1 MRDDR
6 DRFVQAVSARLARA
20 GTAATGADPDVVFGP
35 AADAELRALL
45 RATDPRTDLEAR
57 HVAGWLCV
65 ARASATSGV
74 EGSIHGAMAGTLLFP
89 VWVADPRLVPPQ
101 LAAGFAAADP
111 ADLPDPADADG
122 VAEWSAQ
129 CAASLIAA
137 EGRQHRPPRDAT
149 EDDLRLYALA
159 ERVSA
164 SAPSREVLLATAV
177 AAGSL
182 AVLATPED
190 DPAYGARIADLTHA
204 LSLRER
210 DGAEAGP
217 DTELLLTHRTLK
229 ALPGHSPDR
238 LPALSNLGIQ
248 LLDRFQRAHDPED
261 LYDAAGIARDVLAQL
276 PAGSPHLAHCLSTLG
291 ATLLALRNR
300 EGGTVEECDE
310 VVDLFRRAA
319 PGDPK
324 GPAAAGINLGLALVL
339 RYQRA
344 GRPHDLHEAVAVF
357 TEALNAAQDP
367 EQGVGIRAA
376 LGNALR
382 ARYALSGD
390 PADLDAAISHLSA
403 VAAVSTQAT
412 PRTATRLLAPAMAL
426 HARYRL
432 DPEGNRADLAEALAF
447 LRRAESLL
455 PPGHPERPVTLC
467 DLGLVLSDSYQ
478 HSGRPAELNEAIEAL
493 REGVA
498 LTPDGHEVLGVRLL
512 NLGMALGLRH
522 GLSGDGEDLREAQE
536 CRHRAGRLPGM
547 GRAHRATLLGSTGIS
562 VMTGF
567 ERAPDPAARLDEA
580 VALFR
585 QALALTPADDPLLPR
600 RRHNLAMALM
610 ARCERAWRPGDVR
623 EARRLADAVVAALP
637 GDSPELPAALT
648 VAADSRLSG
657 LGSLVSPGARAEAVD
672 LLRRAVEVTP
682 PGHARRA
689 LRLTNLG
696 AVLRDRSTGRSRDAD
711 LAEAAE
717 VFRTAALERQ
727 CPPSERLNAARA
739 CGDLWA
745 ELGVWDRALDGYVRA
760 VDLLH
765 SVAPRHLLRDDQEL
779 LLGRTV
785 GLGAAA
791 AACAVR
797 CGRPGLAVGLLE
809 QARGVL
815 LSHAFDADS
824 DLTRLREKA
833 PGLADRFEE
842 LRAALD
848 TATEGRE
855 RLSEEFTDRVPGG
868 PAHPSRAADARA
880 DRRQRLA
887 AEWQELTR
895 RIRAEHPGLGLL
907 RPVRE
912 WDESELRATA
922 AAGPVVLV
930 NVSPYGSDALVV
942 TGRSVDA
949 VPLPGLD
956 ARTTAAHREA
966 FEEAL
971 VRIETP
977 GTSRKHARRAQQV
990 VRDTLDWLW
999 RTVTGPVLDHLGL
1012 PARPAGPWPRVW
1024 WSPGGALGT
1033 LPLHAAAPT
1042 GGVSGALDRVTSSYT
1057 PTLRALHHARQRV
1070 ARPAG
1075 TMTLVVGVAE
1085 AAGAAPLPGARRE
1098 TEHLAGLL
1106 PGAAVLADTAAT
1118 RSAVVSALPRHAHAH
1133 FACHALSDL
1142 ERPSESRLVLHDATE
1157 RPLTVRD
1164 LARLR
1169 LPSARLAYL
1178 SACDT
1183 LRSSPELADEA
1194 VHIVSALQMA
1204 GFPHVV
1210 GSLWHVVDAIG
1221 AEVARGVYEALHTG
1235 GGSLDVA
1242 RTAGALHATVR
1253 ALRDLYPETPSLWAC
1268 QVHAG
1273 P

>member
-6 DRFVQAVSARLARA
+6 DRLVQAVRARLRRA
-20 GTAATGADPDVVFGP
+20 GTADTGVDPGVVFGP
-35 AADAELRALL
+35 DADAELRALL
-45 RATDPRTDLEAR
+45 RAADPRTDLEAR

-74 EGSIHGAMAGTLLFP
+74 EGAVHGAMAGTLLFP
-89 VWVADPRLVPPQ
+89 LWVADPRLVPPR
-101 LAAGFAAADP
+101 LAAGFAAAGA
-111 ADLPDPADADG
+111 ADRPDPADADG

-129 CAASLIAA
+129 CAAAAIAA
-137 EGRQHRPPRDAT
+137 EGRQHRPPDDAT

-159 ERVSA
+159 ERVGA

-190 DPAYGARIADLTHA
+190 DPAYGARVADLTRA
-204 LSLRER
+204 LHLGGQRE
-210 DGAEAGP
+210 GAP
-217 DTELLLTHRTLK
+217 DADAELLLVHRTLK
-229 ALPGHSPDR
+229 ALPAHSPDR
-238 LPALSNLGIQ
+238 IPALSNLGIQ
-248 LLDRFQRAHDPED
+248 LLDRYRRAHDPED

-291 ATLLALRNR
+291 ATLLALRHR

-324 GPAAAGINLGLALVL
+324 GPAAAGLNLGLALVL
-339 RYQRA
+339 RHQRT

-357 TEALNAAQDP
+357 SGALDAARDP
-367 EQGVGIRAA
+367 EQRVGVRAA

-382 ARYALSGD
+382 ARHARTGD

-412 PRTATRLLAPAMAL
+412 PRSGARLLAPAMAL

-432 DPEGNRADLAEALAF
+432 DPDGNHADLAEALTL

-467 DLGLVLSDSYQ
+467 DLGLVLSDSYE
-478 HSGRPAELNEAIEAL
+478 HGGRPDELNEAIEAL
-493 REGVA
+493 RAGVA
-498 LTPDGHEVLGVRLL
+498 LTPDGHEMLGVRLL

-536 CRHRAGRLPGM
+536 CRDRAGRLPGL

-567 ERAPDPAARLDEA
+567 ERAPDPVARLGEA
-580 VALFR
+580 IGLFR

-600 RRHNLAMALM
+600 RRHNLAIALM
-610 ARCERAWRPGDVR
+610 ARCERAWRRSDAR
-623 EARRLADAVVAALP
+623 EAHRLADAVVAALP
-637 GDSPELPAALT
+637 EDSPELPAALT
-648 VAADSRLSG
+648 VAAESRLSG
-657 LGSLVSPGARAEAVD
+657 LGSLVAPGVRAEAVA
-672 LLRRAVEVTP
+672 LLRRAVEATP

-696 AVLRDRSTGRSRDAD
+696 VVLRDRSTGRGRDAD

-717 VFRTAALERQ
+717 VFRTASLEQQ
-727 CPPSERLNAARA
+727 CPPSQRLNAARA

-745 ELGVWDRALDGYVRA
+745 RLGVWDRALDAHVRA

-765 SVAPRHLLRDDQEL
+765 SVAPRHLPRDDQEL

-785 GLGAAA
+785 GLGATA

-824 DLTRLREKA
+824 DLTRLRERA
-833 PGLADRFEE
+833 PALADRFEE

-848 TATEGRE
+848 TATESRE
-855 RLSEEFTDRVPGG
+855 PLSEESTDRLADGG
-868 PAHPSRAADARA
+868 AHPSGAADARA

-887 AEWQELTR
+887 AEWEELTR
-895 RIRAEHPGLGLL
+895 RIRTEHPGLGLL

-930 NVSPYGSDALVV
+930 NVSPHGSDALVV

-956 ARTTAAHREA
+956 PGATAAQREA

-971 VRIETP
+971 LRIEAP
-977 GTSRKHARRAQQV
+977 GTSRKHALRAQQA
-990 VRDTLDWLW
+990 VRDTLDRLW

-1012 PARPAGPWPRVW
+1012 TARTAGPWPRVW

-1033 LPLHAAAPT
+1033 LPLHAAAPAD
-1042 GGVSGALDRVTSSYT
+1042 GGPGALDRVTSSYT
-1057 PTLRALHHARQRV
+1057 PTLRALH
-1070 ARPAG
+1070 
-1075 TMTLVVGVAE
+1075 
-1085 AAGAAPLPGARRE
+1085 
-1098 TEHLAGLL
+1098 
-1106 PGAAVLADTAAT
+1106 
-1118 RSAVVSALPRHAHAH
+1118 
-1133 FACHALSDL
+1133 
-1142 ERPSESRLVLHDATE
+1142 
-1157 RPLTVRD
+1157 
-1164 LARLR
+1164 
-1169 LPSARLAYL
+1169 
-1178 SACDT
+1178 
-1183 LRSSPELADEA
+1183 
-1194 VHIVSALQMA
+1194 
-1204 GFPHVV
+1204 
-1210 GSLWHVVDAIG
+1210 
-1221 AEVARGVYEALHTG
+1221 
-1235 GGSLDVA
+1235 
-1242 RTAGALHATVR
+1242 
-1253 ALRDLYPETPSLWAC
+1253 
-1268 QVHAG
+1268 
-1273 P
+1273 